1 MKESSMTT
9 ISLRIPESLLNE
21 VSHLAKAR
29 RLPRSEYIRRALDH
43 MNRETE
49 SAIRQRRIAEA
60 SRRVRE
66 SSMNVNAEFDV
77 IEYDRS

>member
-1 MKESSMTT
+1 MPT
-9 ISLRIPESLLNE
+9 ISLRIPEPLLDE

-29 RLPRSEYIRRALDH
+29 HLPRSEYIRRALDR

-49 SAIRQRRIAEA
+49 SEIRQRRIADA

-66 SSMNVNAEFDV
+66 TSMDVNAEFDI

>member
-1 MKESSMTT
+1 MPT
-9 ISLRIPESLLNE
+9 ISLRIPEPLLDE
-21 VSHLAKAR
+21 VSQLAKAR
-29 RLPRSEYIRRALDH
+29 HLPRSEYIRRALDR

-49 SAIRQRRIAEA
+49 SEIRQRRMVRA

-66 SSMNVNAEFDV
+66 TSMDINAEFDI

>member
-1 MKESSMTT
+1 MPT
-9 ISLRIPESLLNE
+9 ISLRIPESLLDE
-21 VSHLAKAR
+21 VSHLARAR
-29 RLPRSEYIRRALDH
+29 HLPRSEYIRRALDR

-49 SAIRQRRIAEA
+49 SEIRRRRIADA

-66 SSMNVNAEFDV
+66 GSMDVNAEFDV